1 MSHCVIRV
9 ENIRKTY
16 GSGESA
22 VEAIKAASFE
32 ICSGETVALL
42 GPSGSGKTTLITMI
56 GCITEPSGGKLILN
70 GQVMYNEGWVI
81 NDTRKIRRE
90 NIGFIFQSHNLIPFL
105 NVLENVTLVPH
116 MNGANSKQANAKA
129 KELLEYLGVGDKLE
143 KMPSQLS
150 GGQSQRVAIAR
161 SLANSPKII
170 LADEPTAAL
179 DAERALSVMQ
189 LLKKLSVEQEVA
201 IIVVTHDERMLPLFD
216 RVLRVEDG
224 YVQESIEKS
233 ARISVLQTESV

>member
-1 MSHCVIRV
+1 MKRSIIRL
-9 ENIRKTY
+9 EEIHKTY

-22 VEAIKAASFE
+22 VTAIKEANFE
-32 ICSGETVALL
+32 VYSGETVALL

-56 GCITEPSGGKLILN
+56 GCITEPTGGKLFLDNELIYDQKW
-70 GQVMYNEGWVI
+70 QVK
-81 NDTRKIRRE
+81 DTRRIRRE

-105 NVLENVTLVPH
+105 NVLENVTLVPQ
-116 MNGANSKQANAKA
+116 MNKISKNKADTHA
-129 KELLEYLGVGDKLE
+129 KELLDYLGVGDKLE

-161 SLANSPKII
+161 SLANNPKII

-179 DAERALSVMQ
+179 DSERALSVMQ
-189 LLKKLSVEQEVA
+189 LLKKLSIEQDVA

-216 RVLRVEDG
+216 RILRVEDG
-224 YVQESIEKS
+224 RVYEETKE
-233 ARISVLQTESV
+233 R

>member
-1 MSHCVIRV
+1 MKRSVIRL
-9 ENIRKTY
+9 EHLSKTY

-22 VEAIKAASFE
+22 VVAIKEASFE
-32 ICSGETVALL
+32 IFSGETVALL

-56 GCITEPSGGKLILN
+56 GCITEPSGGRLMLN
-70 GQVMYNEGWVI
+70 AKVMYENGWQVK
-81 NDTRKIRRE
+81 DTRRLRRE

-105 NVLENVTLVPH
+105 DVLENVTLVPQ
-116 MNGANSKQANAKA
+116 MNGVEKKEADRQA
-129 KELLEYLGVGDKLE
+129 KELLDYLGVGDKYD

-161 SLANSPKII
+161 SLANNPKII

-179 DAERALSVMQ
+179 DAQRALSVME
-189 LLKKLSVEQEVA
+189 LLKKLSAEQGVA

-216 RVLRVEDG
+216 RILRVEDG
-224 YVQESIEKS
+224 YVREEE
-233 ARISVLQTESV
+233 RV

>member
-1 MSHCVIRV
+1 MRHTVISV
-9 ENIRKTY
+9 EQITKTY

-22 VEAIKAASFE
+22 VTAIKEATFE
-32 ICSGETVALL
+32 IYSGETVALL

-56 GCITEPSGGKLILN
+56 GCITEPSGGKLALN
-70 GQVMYNEGWVI
+70 GEVMYADGWKVK
-81 NDTRKIRRE
+81 DTRKVRRE

-105 NVLENVTLVPH
+105 NVQENVTLVSQ
-116 MNGANSKQANAKA
+116 MNGVPLPHANRRAR
-129 KELLEYLGVGDKLE
+129 ELLEYLGVGDKHE

-161 SLANSPKII
+161 SLANNPKII

-189 LLKKLSVEQEVA
+189 LLKKLSSEQEVA

-216 RVLRVEDG
+216 RILRVEDG
-224 YVQESIEKS
+224 YVREEF
-233 ARISVLQTESV
+233 ISKK